1 MKHQISLGVHMNFAD
16 AVKTVLT
23 LKYADFNGRA
33 SRSEFWWYVL
43 FAIIVAV
50 VLQFVDNV
58 ILGFPLLGAI
68 FSLATLIPGIAVSV
82 RRLHDKDKSGWWL
95 LICLV
100 PVVGAVLLIY
110 WYATEGTPGDNQ
122 FGTPPVA

>member
-1 MKHQISLGVHMNFAD
+1 MNFAD